1 MLQAE
6 IAVLRFGLGAR
17 PGELAAAAGD
27 PRGWLTEQTEGPVLR
42 AGNTPLAPSDQI
54 FTELLEA
61 RDERRVAKRAADVTA
76 APTPTASSGAL
87 PAAPRVPNPVR
98 DAYLPHYRAQVL
110 ARAQSAALTARP
122 FAERLV
128 HFWTNH
134 FAVSADKGAVFG
146 VAGTLENEAIRPHV
160 DGRFAELLTA
170 VEQHPAMIAFL
181 DNQYSV
187 GKDSVLAALAAQR
200 ATRQLARGGGSD
212 TPRREFGINEN
223 LAREI
228 LELHTL
234 GVNAGYS
241 QADVTSF
248 AQIITGWSIGG
259 GKGRLVGGLPG
270 RFYFRENLH
279 QPGAKV
285 FLGKTYYETGQ
296 RQGEAVLED
305 LAAHPATAHFI
316 ATKLVRHFIADD
328 PPPAA
333 VARVARAFL
342 KTGGDLPRVYA
353 ALIEAPEAW
362 EPDTRKF
369 KTPEDFVFS
378 TLRSLNVAPRQPEEV
393 LRSFELLGQRQY
405 TPGSPAG
412 WPDTAKSWDG
422 SDALMRRVLWASRV
436 AGRFEQGI
444 DPADLAASSLGKYAR
459 PDTLTA
465 LRRASSGTQA
475 VALLLMSPEFQRR

>member
-1 MLQAE
+1 MIQAE

-17 PGELAAAAGD
+17 PGDLAAAAGD
-27 PRGWLTEQTEGPVLR
+27 PRAWLTAQIKGALPL
-42 AGNTPLAPSDQI
+42 AGNTPLAASDQI
-54 FTELLEA
+54 FSELLAA
-61 RDERRVAKRAADVTA
+61 RDAFQEEKREAAA
-76 APTPTASSGAL
+76 QSSDSKA
-87 PAAPRVPNPVR
+87 PAAPAFNPVR

-110 ARAQSAALTARP
+110 ARAQSAVLTTRP

-160 DGRFAELLTA
+160 DGRFVDLLTA
-170 VEQHPAMIAFL
+170 VEQHPAMIGFL

-187 GKDSVLAALAAQR
+187 GKDSDLARLAARHAAR
-200 ATRQLARGGGSD
+200 EPMNVPD
-212 TPRREFGINEN
+212 KPRREFGINEN

-234 GVNAGYS
+234 GVNGGYT
-241 QADVTSF
+241 QNDVTTF

-259 GKGRLVGGLPG
+259 GKGRLAGGVPG
-270 RFYFRENLH
+270 RFYFRDNLH
-279 QPGAKV
+279 EPGAKT
-285 FLGKTYYETGQ
+285 FMGKIYSEGGQ
-296 RQGEAVLED
+296 RQGEAVLAD
-305 LAAHPATAHFI
+305 LARQPATARFI

-333 VARVARAFL
+333 VERVAHAFL
-342 KTGGDLPRVYA
+342 KTGGDLPAVYA
-353 ALIEAPEAW
+353 ALIEAPGAW
-362 EPDTRKF
+362 DADMRKF

-378 TLRSLNVAPRQPEEV
+378 TLRALNASPHQPEEV
-393 LRSFELLGQRQY
+393 VRSFDLLGQRQY

-422 SDALMRRVLWASRV
+422 SDALMHRVLWASQV
-436 AGRFEQGI
+436 AARYEQGI
-444 DPADLAASSLGKYAR
+444 DPVDLAASSLGAYAR
-459 PDTLTA
+459 PETVTA
-465 LRRASSGTQA
+465 LRRASSSTQA
-475 VALLLMSPEFQRR
+475 LALLLMSPEFQRR

>member
-1 MLQAE
+1 MVQAE

-17 PGELAAAAGD
+17 PGDLAAAASD
-27 PRGWLTEQTEGPVLR
+27 PRAWLTAQIGGPAQL

-54 FTELLEA
+54 FTEVLAA
-61 RDERRVAKRAADVTA
+61 RDERQEMKRETTAQSATVDTPAAGATA
-76 APTPTASSGAL
+76 A
-87 PAAPRVPNPVR
+87 AAFNPVR

-146 VAGTLENEAIRPHV
+146 IAGTLENEAIRPNV
-160 DGRFAELLTA
+160 NGRFADLLAA

-187 GKDSVLAALAAQR
+187 GKDSE
-200 ATRQLARGGGSD
+200 LARRAPD
-212 TPRREFGINEN
+212 QPKREFGINEN

-234 GVNAGYS
+234 GVNGGYT
-241 QADVTSF
+241 QNDVTSF

-259 GKGRLVGGLPG
+259 GKGRLAGGTPG
-270 RFYFRENLH
+270 RFYFRDNLH
-279 QPGAKV
+279 EPGAKT
-285 FLGKTYYETGQ
+285 FLGKTYADDGR
-296 RQGEAVLED
+296 RQGEAVLAD
-305 LAAHPATAHFI
+305 LARHPATAHFI
-316 ATKLVRHFIADD
+316 ATKLVRHFVADD

-333 VARVARAFL
+333 VERVAHAFR
-342 KTGGDLPRVYA
+342 KSGGDLPHVYA

-362 EPDTRKF
+362 DAKMRKF

-378 TLRSLNVAPRQPEEV
+378 TLRALNVSPRQPEEV
-393 LRSFELLGQRQY
+393 VRSFDLLGQRQY
-405 TPGSPAG
+405 VPGSPAG
-412 WPDTAKSWDG
+412 WPDTSKSWDG
-422 SDALMRRVLWASRV
+422 SDALMHRVLWASR
-436 AGRFEQGI
+436 AASRYERGI
-444 DPADLAASSLGKYAR
+444 DPVELAASSLGAYAR
-459 PDTLTA
+459 PETLTA
-465 LRRASSGTQA
+465 LRRASSSSQA
-475 VALLLMSPEFQRR
+475 LALLLMSPEFQRR

>member
-1 MLQAE
+1 MQTE

-17 PGELAAAAGD
+17 PGDLAAAAGD
-27 PRGWLTEQTEGPVLR
+27 PRAWLTSQIKGAVQL
-42 AGNTPLAPSDQI
+42 AGNTPLAPSEQI
-54 FTELLEA
+54 FTELLAAREA
-61 RDERRVAKRAADVTA
+61 RQDMRRET
-76 APTPTASSGAL
+76 L
-87 PAAPRVPNPVR
+87 PATDKADATPVSNPVR

-160 DGRFAELLTA
+160 DGRFVDLLTA
-170 VEQHPAMIAFL
+170 VEQHPAMIGFL

-187 GKDSVLAALAAQR
+187 GKDSELAQLAARRAAR
-200 ATRQLARGGGSD
+200 ARRD
-212 TPRREFGINEN
+212 DPDKPRREFGINEN

-234 GVNAGYS
+234 GVNGGYTQS
-241 QADVTSF
+241 DVTGF

-259 GKGRLVGGLPG
+259 GKGRLAGGIPG
-270 RFYFRENLH
+270 RFYFRDNLH
-279 QPGAKV
+279 EPGAKT
-285 FLGKTYYETGQ
+285 FLGKTYYEEGQ
-296 RQGEAVLED
+296 RQGEAVLAD
-305 LAAHPATAHFI
+305 LSRNPATAHFI
-316 ATKLVRHFIADD
+316 AGKLVRHFIADD

-333 VARVARAFL
+333 VERVARAFL
-342 KTGGDLPRVYA
+342 KTGGDLPHVYA

-362 EPDTRKF
+362 DADMRKF

-378 TLRSLNVAPRQPEEV
+378 TLRAMNVSPRQPEEV
-393 LRSFELLGQRQY
+393 LRSFDLLGQRQY

-422 SDALMRRVLWASRV
+422 SDALMHRVLWASRV
-436 AGRFEQGI
+436 AGRYEQGI
-444 DPADLAASSLGKYAR
+444 DPVDFAASSLGAYVR
-459 PDTLTA
+459 PETVTA
-465 LRRASSGTQA
+465 LRRAASSSQA
-475 VALLLMSPEFQRR
+475 LALLLMSPEFQRR